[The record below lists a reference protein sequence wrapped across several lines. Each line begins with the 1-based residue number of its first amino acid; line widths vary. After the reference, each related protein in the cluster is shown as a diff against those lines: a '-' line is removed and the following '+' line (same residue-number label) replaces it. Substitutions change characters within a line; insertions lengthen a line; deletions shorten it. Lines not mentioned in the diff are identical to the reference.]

1 MTSTPIQ
8 KTNLK
13 TTNKTYSG
21 SLASRIKN
29 ALKHMSE
36 RNLLCLLAIVVGV
49 LSGFAAVLLKQ
60 FIHFLGHL
68 LSDVAATGHYHWLY
82 LVTPGVGM
90 LLSLLFVKF
99 IVRDDIGHGVTR
111 VLRAISRNEA
121 HIKPHNTWSSLV
133 SSAMTIGLGGS
144 VGAEAPIV
152 YTGAAIGSN
161 IARVLG
167 LSYKQMTILLGC
179 GAAGAIAGIF
189 KAPIAGVLFTLEIL
203 MFNISMTS
211 ILPLLFSSVSAT
223 MVTYLL
229 MGNTVTLSG
238 GIVPFSLGNIP
249 YYVLLGIVC
258 GFVSLYFLRTTLRVE
273 DKLGRMR
280 NPYLKWILCALSLG
294 VLIFLFPPLFGEG
307 YDSLTQILGGNADGE
322 IKWILPKVLSDSKWT
337 VLIFFAAVMLVKVYA
352 TALTNAGGGVGG
364 TFGPTIFTGAIT
376 GFVLARL
383 VGNLGIASLPEANF
397 VLVGMAGLMAGVM
410 QAPLTAIFL
419 IAEISG
425 GYALMFPLM
434 ITAAISFATIRF
446 FEQYSIY
453 SKRVAQQGELLTHDS
468 DRAVLTLLRTS
479 DFIEKDFKP
488 VAIDASLGDLV
499 GIIASSNRN
508 IIPVTDADGGFQ
520 GMVMVDDVRRYMF
533 NDKLYDRIH
542 IYNLVKDAP
551 GILTEDERMESV
563 MEKFES
569 TGAWN
574 LPVVDAAGK
583 YMGFVSKSKIFS
595 SYRDQL
601 HQVSHD

>member
-1 MTSTPIQ
+1 M
-8 KTNLK
+8 
-13 TTNKTYSG
+13 
-21 SLASRIKN
+21 
-29 ALKHMSE
+29 
-36 RNLLCLLAIVVGV
+36 LCLLAIVVGV

-322 IKWILPKVLSDSKWT
+322 IKWILPKVLTDSKWT

>member
-1 MTSTPIQ
+1 M
-8 KTNLK
+8 
-13 TTNKTYSG
+13 
-21 SLASRIKN
+21 
-29 ALKHMSE
+29 H
-36 RNLLCLLAIVVGV
+36 
-49 LSGFAAVLLKQ
+49 
-60 FIHFLGHL
+60 
-68 LSDVAATGHYHWLY
+68 
-82 LVTPGVGM
+82 
-90 LLSLLFVKF
+90 
-99 IVRDDIGHGVTR
+99 
-111 VLRAISRNEA
+111 
-121 HIKPHNTWSSLV
+121 
-133 SSAMTIGLGGS
+133 
-144 VGAEAPIV
+144 
-152 YTGAAIGSN
+152 
-161 IARVLG
+161 
-167 LSYKQMTILLGC
+167 
-179 GAAGAIAGIF
+179 
-189 KAPIAGVLFTLEIL
+189 
-203 MFNISMTS
+203 
-211 ILPLLFSSVSAT
+211 
-223 MVTYLL
+223 
-229 MGNTVTLSG
+229 
-238 GIVPFSLGNIP
+238 
-249 YYVLLGIVC
+249 
-258 GFVSLYFLRTTLRVE
+258 
-273 DKLGRMR
+273 

-307 YDSLTQILGGNADGE
+307 YDSLTQILCGNADGE
-322 IKWILPKVLSDSKWT
+322 IKWILPAVISDSKWT
-337 VLIFFAAVMLVKVYA
+337 VLIFFAAVMLMKVYA

-383 VGNLGIASLPEANF
+383 VGNLGIALLPEANF

-453 SKRVAQQGELLTHDS
+453 SKRVAQQGDLLTHDS
-468 DRAVLTLLRTS
+468 DRAVLTLLKTS

-488 VAIDASLGDLV
+488 VGIDASLGDLV
-499 GIIASSNRN
+499 KIISSSNRN
-508 IIPVTDADGGFQ
+508 IIPVTNSDDVFQ
-520 GMVMVDDVRRYMF
+520 GLVMVDDVRRYMF

-563 MEKFES
+563 MDKFET

-574 LPVVDAAGK
+574 LPVVDAEGK
-583 YMGFVSKSKIFS
+583 YLGFVSKSKIFS

>member
-1 MTSTPIQ
+1 M
-8 KTNLK
+8 
-13 TTNKTYSG
+13 
-21 SLASRIKN
+21 
-29 ALKHMSE
+29 
-36 RNLLCLLAIVVGV
+36 LCILAIVVGL
-49 LSGFAAVLLKQ
+49 LSGLAAVVLKQ
-60 FIHFLGHL
+60 SIAFLHRT
-68 LSDVAATGHYHWLY
+68 VTGLVPAGSFNWAY
-82 LVTPGVGM
+82 LITPGVGM
-90 LLSLLFVKF
+90 LLALLLVKYL
-99 IVRDDIGHGVTR
+99 VRDNIGHGVTR
-111 VLRAISRNEA
+111 VLKAISRNEA
-121 HIKPHNTWSSLV
+121 QIKPHNTWSSLA
-133 SSAMTIGLGGS
+133 SSAVTIGLGGS

-161 IARVLG
+161 VARVLN
-167 LSYKQMTILLGC
+167 LPYKQMTILLGC
-179 GAAGAIAGIF
+179 GAAGALAGIF

-229 MGNTVTLSG
+229 MGDTVTFSN
-238 GIVPFSLGNIP
+238 GIESFSLGNIP
-249 YYVLLGIVC
+249 YYILLGLVC

-273 DKLGRMR
+273 DRLAKMR
-280 NPYLKWILCALSLG
+280 NPFGKWVFCALLLG
-294 VLIFLFPPLFGEG
+294 LLIFFFPPLYGEG
-307 YDSLTQILGGNADGE
+307 YDSLTAMLNGEPIALGAFLPEGLASNKWVIL
-322 IKWILPKVLSDSKWT
+322 L
-337 VLIFFAAVMLVKVYA
+337 FFAAIMFTKVYA

-383 VGNLGIASLPEANF
+383 VANLGIAQLPEANF

-425 GYALMFPLM
+425 GYVLMFPLM

-453 SKRVAQQGELLTHDS
+453 SKRIAQQGDLLTHDS
-468 DRAVLTLLRTS
+468 DRAVLTLLKTS

-488 VAIDASLGDLV
+488 IEIDRTLGDLV
-499 GIIASSNRN
+499 QIIASSNRN
-508 IIPVTDADGGFQ
+508 VIPVVDSEGLFQ
-520 GMVMVDDVRRYMF
+520 GIVLVDDVRQYMF
-533 NDKLYDRIH
+533 NEGLYSRIH

-551 GILTEDERMESV
+551 GILSEDERMESV
-563 MEKFES
+563 MDKFES

-574 LPVVDAAGK
+574 LPVTDACGR
-583 YMGFVSKSKIFS
+583 YVGFVSKSKIFS